1 MDPRMLAA
9 FIAVAEE
16 GSFTRAAERLHL
28 VQSSVSA
35 SIKALESATGLRL
48 LHRGTRAVTLTA
60 EGRSFLPS
68 ARAAIEAFEEA
79 KDSAAALAGGIGG
92 HVAVGVLATP
102 DIVSIASSIATL
114 HRRHP
119 DLRISVKSALGGSV
133 ALQEDVLANVL
144 DVCFVVLPFPRS
156 PELSIEPLVAGR
168 FVLACGPTHPW
179 ARRTSEIEPDE
190 LSGANFVEFPRGFTL
205 RDSTDRELAARG
217 VNRRTT
223 VEVPHLDLV
232 SSYVAAGVGVGF
244 VTEWVARDHPG
255 LHALH
260 TPWIDLRWTIAA
272 AWANTRRISRATETF
287 LETVRENCRRAI
299 DADDTLFAPKA
310 EAIPGS

>member
-16 GSFTRAAERLHL
+16 GNFTRAAERLHL

-35 SIKALESATGLRL
+35 SVKALERTTGLRL
-48 LHRGTRAVTLTA
+48 LYRGTRAVTLTA
-60 EGRSFLPS
+60 EGRSFLPF
-68 ARAAIEAFEEA
+68 ARAAMEAMEA
-79 KDSAAALAGGIGG
+79 AQDSAAAIAGGIGG

-114 HRRHP
+114 HQRHP
-119 DLRISVKSALGGSV
+119 DLRISVKSALGGSL
-133 ALQEDVLANVL
+133 ALQDDVLANVL
-144 DVCFVVLPFPRS
+144 DVCFVVLPFPQS
-156 PELSIEPLVAGR
+156 PELTVEPLLTGK
-168 FVLACGPTHPW
+168 FVLACGTSHPW
-179 ARRTSEIEPDE
+179 AGRSSAVTPDE
-190 LSGANFVEFPRGFTL
+190 LSGADLVEFPRGFTL

-217 VNRRTT
+217 VTRRTS
-223 VEVPHLDLV
+223 VEVPHLDLI

-255 LHALH
+255 LVALH
-260 TPWIDLRWTIAA
+260 TPWIDMHWTVAA
-272 AWANTRRISRATETF
+272 AWANTRRLSLATETF

-299 DADDTLFAPKA
+299 ENDEMLFAPDA
-310 EAIPGS
+310 R